1 MMTKRARLTSLA
13 AAGVLAG
20 GALTAVAVAPA
31 QAAPGAVAP
40 AQSAPGAVAPAQ
52 SAPGAPGGKAGPA
65 AWTPTTSL
73 GGPIRS
79 CYAASCGVVIGTYS
93 GEALH
98 WSHYEYNSSG
108 NRWYYVRDSIG
119 TTGWIYCGNVT
130 APC

>member
-1 MMTKRARLTSLA
+1 MMTMRARLTSLA

-40 AQSAPGAVAPAQ
+40 ARTAPDAPG
-52 SAPGAPGGKAGPA
+52 SKAAPA

-98 WSHYEYNSSG
+98 WSHYAYNSSG